1 MARSTSFYTIGE
13 VARLIGENI
22 ELLEEVAS
30 NSDNVEYG
38 EMIHVHDGTEYGVT
52 ALTQRGIECVEELLA
67 DIRTWKG
74 GIRQFLVDQQCD
86 PKMIERVMADQANR
100 SPTTAAPGTE

>member
-86 PKMIERVMADQANR
+86 QKMIERVMADETNR
-100 SPTTAAPGTE
+100 SMATTAPGTE